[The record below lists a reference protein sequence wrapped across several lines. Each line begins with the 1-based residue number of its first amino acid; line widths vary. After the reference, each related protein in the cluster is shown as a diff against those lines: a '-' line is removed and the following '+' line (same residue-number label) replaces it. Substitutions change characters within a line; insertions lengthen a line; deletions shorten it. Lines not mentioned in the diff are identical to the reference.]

1 MLFVLALNPL
11 SHLLRMRNGYPYG
24 KNRNYQHMHNF
35 FVDDLK
41 LFSTNINNIKGLL
54 DIVTIYSRDIGMKFG
69 VDKCAFVQVEKGK
82 LVQNPDPLRV
92 HDLIIEPVPA
102 GDTYTYLGIDKN
114 IAYDEPL
121 NKAKL
126 TKEYL
131 NCIKKIW
138 SLELSDYNKVVAHN
152 SFATQI
158 IIPTVGIIDWTIDD
172 IEQLHIKTHKILSM
186 TGNLHPNSDINYLCQ

>member
-1 MLFVLALNPL
+1 
-11 SHLLRMRNGYPYG
+11 
-24 KNRNYQHMHNF
+24 
-35 FVDDLK
+35 
-41 LFSTNINNIKGLL
+41 
-54 DIVTIYSRDIGMKFG
+54 MKFG

-92 HDLIIEPVPA
+92 HDLVIEPVPA
-102 GDTYTYLGIDKN
+102 DDTYTYLGIDKN

-131 NCIKKIW
+131 NHIKKILL
-138 SLELSDYNKVVAHN
+138 LELSHYNKVVAHN

-158 IIPTVGIIDWTIDD
+158 IIPAVGIINWTIDD
-172 IEQLHIKTHKILSM
+172 IEQLHIKTCKILSM
-186 TGNLHPNSDINYLCQ
+186 TGNLHPNSDINYLYVSRCNGGRGIKQIRNL